1 MVIRSKL
8 IVVISWNDTF
18 QIKKALRFV
27 AEAMTLGRKHNKIN
41 QTRLLQKKRNCKK
54 HGTIQKK
61 NNNDTVDGWC
71 FSVTDG
77 NS

>member
-1 MVIRSKL
+1 MVIRSKF
-8 IVVISWNDTF
+8 VVISWNDTF
-18 QIKKALRFV
+18 QMKKALRFV
-27 AEAMTLGRKHNKIN
+27 AKTMTLGGNHNKIN
-41 QTRLLQKKRNCKK
+41 QTRPLQKRGIVKK

-61 NNNDTVDGWC
+61 NDNDTVDGWC